1 MKWLILCVSMCLAR
15 GAVFGAYVKKERKT
29 DVQLTTNDGLDPPE
43 YGPECLVGSKWTS
56 RCNQCHCTVKGRAV
70 CTKNVCETHN
80 NEPEKHCAPNTYWKN
95 DCNSCFCTETGFA
108 ACTEMGCLHEAIET
122 EHKTTTLKPEILAKG
137 KECAI
142 GTSWKNGCI
151 ECVCSLDGS
160 ASCKEMECADKSE
173 KKLKCAPDSNWR
185 DDCNTCW
192 CQDGD
197 PVCTRIACHGTAAE
211 LHFDDDTA
219 EKDNSM
225 KASRIKRATQTTQES
240 PKACTPGQE
249 FRMDCNTC
257 LCDNEGQDFSC
268 TRIDCNNNNNKPSR
282 RRREVSNVDNKCTP
296 GSVFER
302 DCNVCRCSNDG
313 LHATCT
319 LHRCDKSLDHGKV
332 DENEEESNFR
342 CNPGEQFKRNCN
354 DCTCSADGK
363 SVFCTVHF
371 CDEDINAH
379 S

>member
-108 ACTEMGCLHEAIET
+108 ACTEMGCLHEVIET

-219 EKDNSM
+219 EKDNM
-225 KASRIKRATQTTQES
+225 GHYIKKREVCKANLTFK
-240 PKACTPGQE
+240 K
-249 FRMDCNTC
+249 DCNFC
-257 LCDNEGQDFSC
+257 
-268 TRIDCNNNNNKPSR
+268 
-282 RRREVSNVDNKCTP
+282 KCT
-296 GSVFER
+296 
-302 DCNVCRCSNDG
+302 NDG
-313 LHATCT
+313 LGYHCTQNECMDAVDKDVEVFMKSEGKDHIERHAVCEP
-319 LHRCDKSLDHGKV
+319 RI
-332 DENEEESNFR
+332 NFQIR
-342 CNPGEQFKRNCN
+342 CN
-354 DCTCSADGK
+354 DCVCNNDG
-363 SVFCTVHF
+363 SDYACTNNVCPVPDDVELFHEF
-371 CDEDINAH
+371 TMSNYQR
-379 S
+379 